1 MNFCS
6 VSLVACFMYSP
17 DNSVPKVTDN
27 SYQNNRLCIITL
39 IMYICKLL
47 TYFVFIPN
55 LVNPYRLALVR
66 VLKLLVVSN
75 LVLLG
80 RG

>member
-1 MNFCS
+1 MNLCS
-6 VSLVACFMYSP
+6 VSLVACFMYSS
-17 DNSVPKVTDN
+17 DNPVPKVSDN

-47 TYFVFIPN
+47 TCFIFISN
-55 LVNPYRLALVR
+55 LVKHYRVALVR